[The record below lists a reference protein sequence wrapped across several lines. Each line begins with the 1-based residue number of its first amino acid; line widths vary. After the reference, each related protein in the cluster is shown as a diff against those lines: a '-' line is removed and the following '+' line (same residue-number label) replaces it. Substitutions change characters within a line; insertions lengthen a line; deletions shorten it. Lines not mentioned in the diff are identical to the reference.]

1 MWEISLKKI
10 ILKQSHEAQFFHH
23 KNTKVKAIFL
33 GFTLF
38 YGVDNHEVETNFYGI
53 YSYPHNISV
62 LSRTCR
68 LEAFKSDVNLNNCM
82 HVRK

>member
-1 MWEISLKKI
+1 MGNFIKKI
-10 ILKQSHEAQFFHH
+10 ILKQSHEVQFFHH
-23 KNTKVKAIFL
+23 KNTKVKVNFL

-38 YGVDNHEVETNFYGI
+38 YGVGNHEVETNFYGI
-53 YSYPHNISV
+53 YSYPQDISV

-68 LEAFKSDVNLNNCM
+68 LEAFKSDVNLNNCL